1 MKRKFFNFKPAEFV
15 LTILLLF
22 SGINLGFS
30 SGSFVLNFKRLGFS
44 VFSAVQKG
52 VVAVTGA
59 AGDFFSSIH
68 DFINLREEYNILV
81 EKLEDYEYMQKTS
94 TALRIENEYLR
105 EQLDFAKKSEYKS
118 IAAQIIARDPNA
130 LYSGITLNK
139 GSKHGIKKGMC
150 VLAIQNGNLGV
161 VGKIVTVGYI
171 TSMVMP
177 LYDNNCS
184 ISSRIQN
191 TRDIGIVT
199 GNGAQDNFLTLHY
212 IRKRYIEDF
221 NIGDIIV
228 TSGENGNY
236 LRDVPIGRIAEI
248 KDIKYD
254 NTLDIKIDPV
264 IDFERLENVMALDLS
279 SPLQHEEENQN
290 D

>member
-1 MKRKFFNFKPAEFV
+1 
-15 LTILLLF
+15 
-22 SGINLGFS
+22 
-30 SGSFVLNFKRLGFS
+30 
-44 VFSAVQKG
+44 
-52 VVAVTGA
+52 
-59 AGDFFSSIH
+59 
-68 DFINLREEYNILV
+68 
-81 EKLEDYEYMQKTS
+81 
-94 TALRIENEYLR
+94 
-105 EQLDFAKKSEYKS
+105 
-118 IAAQIIARDPNA
+118 
-130 LYSGITLNK
+130 
-139 GSKHGIKKGMC
+139 MC